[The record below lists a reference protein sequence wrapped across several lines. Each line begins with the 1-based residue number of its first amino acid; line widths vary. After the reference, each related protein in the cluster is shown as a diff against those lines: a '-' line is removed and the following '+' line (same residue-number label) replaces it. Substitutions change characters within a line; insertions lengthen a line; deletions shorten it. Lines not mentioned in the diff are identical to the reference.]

1 MPKINLQNF
10 NNDEYCG
17 IFLFRFWR
25 FGYWIEV
32 VVDDFLPTIENKLA
46 FAHSDFENEFWCA
59 LCEKVV
65 RLFSRFSMT
74 ITLNFKRHMQ
84 K

>member
-1 MPKINLQNF
+1 VPNLNLQNF

-32 VVDDFLPTIENKLA
+32 VVDDFLPTIGNKLA

-59 LCEKVV
+59 LCEKVI
-65 RLFSRFSMT
+65 LCYYFQF
-74 ITLNFKRHMQ
+74 IF
-84 K
+84 